1 MISITC
7 KPAQCVPA
15 CNANQTC
22 DLTQNPPACVALTDG
37 TRVTL
42 GRTTLVFRRDGIY

>member
-1 MISITC
+1 
-7 KPAQCVPA
+7 
-15 CNANQTC
+15 
-22 DLTQNPPACVALTDG
+22 VALTDG